1 MERQIRIKAGSVAAL
16 AELDDTRAADVIW
29 QALPLTS
36 SAHTWG
42 DEVYFSIPV
51 DTELEKGQEV
61 VNSGD
66 LGYWPPGK
74 AFCIFFGL
82 TPASRGNEIRP
93 ASAVEVFGRLTDEP
107 GVFSSVKDGGKIVV
121 ERVLS

>member
-1 MERQIRIKAGSVAAL
+1 MKRQIQIKAGSVAAL
-16 AELDDTRAADVIW
+16 AELDDTRAADAIW

-42 DEVYFSIPV
+42 DEIYFSIPV
-51 DTELEKGQEV
+51 DIDLEKGQEV
-61 VNSGD
+61 VNPGD

-107 GVFSSVKDGGKIVV
+107 GLFSSVKDGEKIVV
-121 ERVLS
+121 ERV

>member
-1 MERQIRIKAGSVAAL
+1 MERQIRIKASSVAAL
-16 AELDDTRAADVIW
+16 AELDDTRAADAIW

-42 DEVYFSIPV
+42 DEIYFSIPV
-51 DTELEKGQEV
+51 DTDLEKGQEV

-107 GVFSSVKDGGKIVV
+107 GVFSSVKDGEKIVV
-121 ERVLS
+121 EKV

>member
-16 AELDDTRAADVIW
+16 AELDDTRAADAIW
-29 QALPLTS
+29 QALPLTG

-42 DEVYFSIPV
+42 DEIYFSIPV
-51 DTELEKGQEV
+51 DIDLEKGQEV

-93 ASAVEVFGRLTDEP
+93 ASAVEVFGRLANEP
-107 GVFSSVKDGGKIVV
+107 GVFSNVKDGEKIVV
-121 ERVLS
+121 EKV

>member
-1 MERQIRIKAGSVAAL
+1 MERQIQIKAGSVAAL
-16 AELDDTRAADVIW
+16 AELDDTRAADAIW

-42 DEVYFSIPV
+42 DEIYFSIPV
-51 DTELEKGQEV
+51 DTDLEKGQEV

-107 GVFSSVKDGGKIVV
+107 GVFSSVKDGEKIVV
-121 ERVLS
+121 EKV

>member
-1 MERQIRIKAGSVAAL
+1 MERQIQIKASSVAAL
-16 AELDDTRAADVIW
+16 AELDDTRAADAIW

-42 DEVYFSIPV
+42 DEIYFSIPV
-51 DTELEKGQEV
+51 DIDLEKGQEV

-107 GVFSSVKDGGKIVV
+107 GVFSSVKDGEKIVV
-121 ERVLS
+121 EKV

>member
-1 MERQIRIKAGSVAAL
+1 MERQIRIKAGAVAAL
-16 AELDDTRAADVIW
+16 AELDDTRAANTIW
-29 QALPLTS
+29 QALPLTG

-42 DEVYFSIPV
+42 DEIYFSIPV
-51 DTELEKGQEV
+51 DIDLEKGQEV

-107 GVFSSVKDGGKIVV
+107 GLFSNVKDGEKIVV
-121 ERVLS
+121 EKV